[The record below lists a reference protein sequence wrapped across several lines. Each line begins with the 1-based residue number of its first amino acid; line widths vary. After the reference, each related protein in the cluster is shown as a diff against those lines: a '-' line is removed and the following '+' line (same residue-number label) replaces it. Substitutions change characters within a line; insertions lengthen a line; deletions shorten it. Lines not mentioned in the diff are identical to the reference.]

1 MESNTW
7 WARLPADDFVGIS
20 GRCERPLFGFVF
32 DDEAIDSG
40 LQADER
46 HKDGAPFREE
56 GHRGAPGQAL
66 LANAECRFLNWL
78 NVNVA

>member
-46 HKDGAPFREE
+46 HKDADLVAKKVIE
-56 GHRGAPGQAL
+56 AL
-66 LANAECRFLNWL
+66 LGKPFLL
-78 NVNVA
+78 TPNVGL